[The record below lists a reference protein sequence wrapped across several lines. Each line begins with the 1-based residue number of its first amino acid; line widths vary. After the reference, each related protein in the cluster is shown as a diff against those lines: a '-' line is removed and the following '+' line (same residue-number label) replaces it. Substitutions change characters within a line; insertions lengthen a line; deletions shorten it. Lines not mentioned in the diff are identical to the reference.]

1 MAETYYTGTRAA
13 PYLEDYQ
20 RKLLEAA
27 FKKTQTADPAG
38 IPQQGIAGF
47 QPFQTGAMAGIA
59 GLYGYDPATGLP
71 TGTGAQFDPAFAKAQ
86 ADLLQGQADI
96 GTGQQWITQ
105 GKGAIG
111 TGMGTVGTGL
121 STTAMGIPALQT
133 AIKQYDPSSSNYQQ
147 FFNQYQADVT
157 QDALKQM
164 DEQAAMQR
172 NQLQQQAQQSGAFG
186 GSRQAVQ
193 EAELDKNILDI
204 KSRRVFQDLAN
215 NFQQAQDKAI
225 GTYESASG
233 RGLQGAGLFGQ
244 LGGLQSGMGQAQAGM
259 GMQQAGLGGQYAGLG
274 GQYAGMGMQGAN
286 LGAQQFG
293 MQQQGLGQL
302 FGFGAQQQQ
311 QIQQLMNE
319 QFRQQTMQQQ
329 EPLQRLS
336 YFSDILKGVPSYQ
349 QTLQQRPTPYTNP
362 MLGALGAGLG
372 TYGILSGGSGEG
384 AFSMFKRGG
393 RVGR

>member
-1 MAETYYTGTRAA
+1 MVDIYYTGTRAA

-20 RKLLEAA
+20 RRLLEGA
-27 FKKTQTADPAG
+27 FQKTKIPDPSG
-38 IPQQGIAGF
+38 IPKQGITGF
-47 QPFQTGAMAGIA
+47 QPFQTGAMSGIA

-71 TGTGAQFDPAFAKAQ
+71 TGTGAQFDPIFGKAQ
-86 ADLLQGQADI
+86 ADLLKGQTDI
-96 GTGQQWITQ
+96 GVGQ
-105 GKGAIG
+105 GAI
-111 TGMGTVGTGL
+111 GTGL

-157 QDALKQM
+157 KDALKQM

-172 NQLQQQAQQSGAFG
+172 NQLQDQAQQVGAFG

-225 GTYESASG
+225 GTYESGAG
-233 RGLQGAGLFGQ
+233 RGLQGSGLFGQ
-244 LGGLQSGMGQAQAGM
+244 LGT
-259 GMQQAGLGGQYAGLG
+259 QQANLGTQYAGLG

-302 FGFGAQQQQ
+302 FQFGGQQQAQ
-311 QIQQLMNE
+311 KQQLMNE
-319 QFRQQTMQQQ
+319 QFRQDTLNQQ
-329 EPLQRLS
+329 EPYQRLS
-336 YFSDILKGVPSYQ
+336 YFSDILKGIPSYQ

-362 MLGALGAGLG
+362 LLGAIGMGLG
-372 TYGILSGGSGEG
+372 TYGMLSGNDPSG
-384 AFSMFKRGG
+384 AFGILKRGG
-393 RVGR
+393 AVGGGQHG